1 MKRRVVYRPLAD
13 DDLVAIYSFFADKNP
28 MSAIAL
34 IRKIR
39 TQCATLETMAER
51 GPLRERLGSGIRIFV
66 IDRTVTVAYRIDGG
80 CIEIMRVF
88 YAGQNIPESLADD

>member
-39 TQCATLETMAER
+39 AQCATLESMAER
-51 GPLRERLGSGIRIFV
+51 GPLRERLGLGIRIFV
-66 IDRTVTVAYRIDGG
+66 IDRMVTVAYRIEGESV
-80 CIEIMRVF
+80 EIMRVF
-88 YAGQNIPESLADD
+88 YAGQNIPEGLGDN